1 MDMGWIC
8 EGSTLPSK
16 GHPGGIQP
24 LGNAAHQPVLQRHPA
39 ATAAGGGAT
48 EDERG
53 LWQTKGAHQQ
63 QEKQKQEESASR
75 VIKHSSLEFGH
86 QEQMLCL
93 H

>member
-1 MDMGWIC
+1 MGWLC

-24 LGNAAHQPVLQRHPA
+24 LGNAAHQSVLQRHPA
-39 ATAAGGGAT
+39 AAAAGGRTT

-53 LWQTKGAHQQ
+53 LWQAEGSHQQ

-75 VIKHSSLEFGH
+75 VIKHSSMKFCF